1 MDTSEQEFIAAFLDN
16 SVRALRA
23 FVEGQKG
30 CKAINEFAD
39 AITKAIRSGRKL
51 MVAGNGGSAADAQHI
66 AAEFVSRL
74 FFDHAPLPAI
84 ALTTDTSV
92 LTAVGNDY
100 GFDKVFERQVLGLGV
115 AGDVFLGIST
125 SGKSRNVLNALGAAR
140 SKGIIALGFTG
151 SSLGQMAN
159 HCDHLLCAPSDQT
172 AIIQQIHIVAA
183 HIICGLVESRIFGL
197 KSLVQITK

>member
-1 MDTSEQEFIAAFLDN
+1 MDISEQAFITAFLDD
-16 SVRALRA
+16 SARALHA
-23 FVEGQKG
+23 FVKG
-30 CKAINEFAD
+30 EAGHTAIIEFAD
-39 AITKAIRSGRKL
+39 SITAAISAERKL
-51 MVAGNGGSAADAQHI
+51 MIAGNGGSAADAQHI

-100 GFDKVFERQVLGLGV
+100 GFEKVFERQVLGLGV

-125 SGKSRNVLNALGAAR
+125 SGKSPNVLRALDAAR
-140 SKGIIALGFTG
+140 SKSIVTLGFTG
-151 SSLGQMAN
+151 RYPGAMAEV
-159 HCDHLLCAPSDQT
+159 CDFLLCAPSDQT

-183 HIICGLVESRIFGL
+183 HLICGLAESRIFGPKAL
-197 KSLVQITK
+197 AQTAK